1 MKRER
6 NYARILKTV
15 CAKIVWKNSIP
26 QRSKN
31 EFGFLKWLLILSVIF
46 LFGCQQQTQETSTE
60 KPQIKT
66 QNADFANGK
75 WIDLS
80 YDFSD
85 ETVYWVT
92 AKQFEKETV
101 AEGKTDSGFF
111 YSAYNYSAAE
121 HGGTHIDAPVHF
133 AEGRWTV
140 DQIPLERLIGAAV
153 KIDVSV
159 KASEN
164 RDYQISIEDLT
175 NWEKTNGQI
184 PDGSILFLETGFGKF
199 YPDKLK
205 YLGTDKRGD
214 EAVKDL
220 HFPGLAP
227 EAAAWLVKNRKIKAV
242 GLDTASI
249 DYGQSTDFK
258 SHVAL
263 MSENIPAFE
272 NVANLDKLPAK
283 GFQIIALPMKI
294 KGGSG
299 APLRIIALL
308 PN

>member
-1 MKRER
+1 M
-6 NYARILKTV
+6 KTV
-15 CAKIVWKNSIP
+15 LKNST
-26 QRSKN
+26 RRRCKMNWDFMKYS
-31 EFGFLKWLLILSVIF
+31 LILFTAF
-46 LFGCQQQTQETSTE
+46 LFGCQPNAPENSNTITQTTTQQA
-60 KPQIKT
+60 
-66 QNADFANGK
+66 ADLSNGK

-92 AKQFEKETV
+92 AQQFEKEKV
-101 AEGKTDSGFF
+101 FADKTPQGYY

-133 AEGRWTV
+133 AEGRQTV
-140 DQIPLERLIGAAV
+140 DQIPLDRLIGAAV
-153 KIDVSV
+153 KVDVSA
-159 KASEN
+159 KAAGN
-164 RDYQISIEDLT
+164 ADYQISVEDLT
-175 NWEKTNGQI
+175 NWEKANGQI

-199 YPDKLK
+199 YPDKAK

-214 EAVKDL
+214 AAVKDL

-227 EAAAWLVKNRKIKAV
+227 EAAKWLVANRKIKAV

-249 DYGQSTDFK
+249 DYGQSTDFG

-272 NVANLDKLPAK
+272 NVANLDQLPAK
-283 GFQIIALPMKI
+283 GGSVIALPMKI
-294 KGGSG
+294 KDGSG

-308 PN
+308 PG

>member
-1 MKRER
+1 MYSAFIK
-6 NYARILKTV
+6 Y
-15 CAKIVWKNSIP
+15 S
-26 QRSKN
+26 
-31 EFGFLKWLLILSVIF
+31 LILSVIF
-46 LFGCQQQTQETSTE
+46 LFGCQQQAQETTNE
-60 KPQIKT
+60 KPQTKT
-66 QNADFANGK
+66 QTADFTNGK

-92 AKQFEKETV
+92 AKEFEKEKV
-101 AEGKTDSGFF
+101 AEGKTDQGFF

-121 HGGTHIDAPVHF
+121 HGGTHIDAPIHF
-133 AEGRWTV
+133 AEGRQTV
-140 DQIPLERLIGAAV
+140 DQIPLERLIGSAV
-153 KIDVSV
+153 KIDVSA
-159 KASEN
+159 KAAGN
-164 RDYQISIEDLT
+164 PDYQITTEDLT

-199 YPDKLK
+199 YPDKAK
-205 YLGTDKRGD
+205 YLGTNKRGD
-214 EAVKDL
+214 EAITDL

-227 EAAAWLVKNRKIKAV
+227 EAAKWLVENRKIKAV

-249 DYGQSTDFK
+249 DYGQSTDFG

-272 NVANLDKLPAK
+272 NVANLEQLPAK
-283 GFQIIALPMKI
+283 GATVIALPMKI
-294 KGGSG
+294 KNGSG

>member
-1 MKRER
+1 MK
-6 NYARILKTV
+6 IKLISF
-15 CAKIVWKNSIP
+15 IV
-26 QRSKN
+26 
-31 EFGFLKWLLILSVIF
+31 
-46 LFGCQQQTQETSTE
+46 LFGLFTFGCTQQQ
-60 KPQIKT
+60 
-66 QNADFANGK
+66 QNAQQVQQTDQQQINLSKGK
-75 WIDLS
+75 WVDLS

-92 AKQFEKETV
+92 AKEFEKETV
-101 AEGKTDSGFF
+101 AEGKTDGGFF

-133 AEGRWTV
+133 AEGRKTV
-140 DQIPLERLIGAAV
+140 DQLPLEQLIGAAV
-153 KIDVSV
+153 KIDVSS
-159 KASEN
+159 KAAGN
-164 RDYQISIEDLT
+164 PDYQISTEDLT
-175 NWEKTNGQI
+175 TWEKANGQI

-199 YPDKLK
+199 YPDKVK

-227 EAAAWLVKNRKIKAV
+227 EAAKWLVQNRKIKAV

-249 DYGQSTDFK
+249 DFGQSKDFG

-272 NVANLDKLPAK
+272 NVANLDQLPVK
-283 GFQIIALPMKI
+283 GATVIALPMKI
-294 KGGSG
+294 KNGSG

>member
-1 MKRER
+1 M
-6 NYARILKTV
+6 
-15 CAKIVWKNSIP
+15 
-26 QRSKN
+26 
-31 EFGFLKWLLILSVIF
+31 
-46 LFGCQQQTQETSTE
+46 
-60 KPQIKT
+60 
-66 QNADFANGK
+66 
-75 WIDLS
+75 
-80 YDFSD
+80 
-85 ETVYWVT
+85 T
-92 AKQFEKETV
+92 AKEFEKETV

-133 AEGRWTV
+133 AEGRQTV
-140 DQIPLERLIGAAV
+140 DQIPLEQLIGAAV
-153 KIDVSV
+153 KIDVSA
-159 KASEN
+159 KAAQN
-164 RDYQISIEDLT
+164 PDYQITIEDLT
-175 NWEKTNGQI
+175 EWEKTNGQI
-184 PDGSILFLETGFGKF
+184 PDGGILFLETGFGKF

-205 YLGTDKRGD
+205 YLGTDKRG
-214 EAVKDL
+214 ETAVKDL

-227 EAAAWLVKNRKIKAV
+227 EAAKWLVENRKIKAV

-249 DYGQSTDFK
+249 DYGQSKDFG

-272 NVANLDKLPAK
+272 NVANLDKLPTK

-294 KGGSG
+294 KNGSG

>member
-1 MKRER
+1 MKSAFVK
-6 NYARILKTV
+6 YLI
-15 CAKIVWKNSIP
+15 
-26 QRSKN
+26 
-31 EFGFLKWLLILSVIF
+31 ILSVSF
-46 LFGCQQQTQETSTE
+46 LFGCQQQAQETKNE
-60 KPQIKT
+60 KPESET
-66 QNADFANGK
+66 QTADLANGK

-92 AKQFEKETV
+92 AKEFEKEKV
-101 AEGKTDSGFF
+101 AEGKTDQGFF

-133 AEGRWTV
+133 AEGRKTV
-140 DQIPLERLIGAAV
+140 DQIPLEQLIGAAV
-153 KIDVSV
+153 KIDVSA
-159 KASEN
+159 KAAGN
-164 RDYQISIEDLT
+164 PDYQITTEDLT

-199 YPDKLK
+199 YPDKAK

-214 EAVKDL
+214 AAVKDL

-227 EAAAWLVKNRKIKAV
+227 EAAKWLVENRKIKAV

-249 DYGQSTDFK
+249 DHGQSKDFG
-258 SHVAL
+258 SHVTL

-272 NVANLDKLPAK
+272 NVANLDQLPAK
-283 GFQIIALPMKI
+283 GATVIALPMKI
-294 KGGSG
+294 KNGSG